1 MSLWLILIQAGLS
14 IAKQHGA
21 PGEVT
26 GTGGFLIDAAR
37 AVDDLYEKEVG
48 EPLDWSKIR
57 EHEHLPPAG
66 GDPEPEEPTDPGPI
80 E

>member
-1 MSLWLILIQAGLS
+1 MSLWLILLQAGLS
-14 IAKQHGA
+14 IAKEHGA
-21 PGEVT
+21 PDSVT
-26 GTGGFLIDAAR
+26 GSGGFLIDAAK
-37 AVDDLYEKEVG
+37 AIDELYEKEVG

-66 GDPEPEEPTDPGPI
+66 EPPTDPGPT